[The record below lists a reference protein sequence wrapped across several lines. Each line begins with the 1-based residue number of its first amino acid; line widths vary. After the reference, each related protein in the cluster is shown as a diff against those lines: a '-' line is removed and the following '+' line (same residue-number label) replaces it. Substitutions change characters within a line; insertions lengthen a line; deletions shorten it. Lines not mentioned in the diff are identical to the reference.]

1 MHPDTTDTELTG
13 KRATDLVAILMMLS
27 SMLDSRLLVRQV
39 QLFDR
44 LGARI
49 WSMRR
54 WSGLSWNML
63 HNRSVIM
70 RIILFFFNIF
80 SRQDSQPELLPLL
93 LDSLL
98 VVIWNLHHSVV
109 SDCLTWIFVFLCIVW
124 LWSVN
129 ELLKEFMLSE
139 IKLPYPQGVY
149 VNNAMVLNWI

>member
-1 MHPDTTDTELTG
+1 MIRVIWRQSPQLYDGSVHPDTTDTELSG

-54 WSGLSWNML
+54 WSGLSWNLL

-70 RIILFFFNIF
+70 RIILFYFNIF

-93 LDSLL
+93 VDSPP
-98 VVIWNLHHSVV
+98 VVICNFHHNVV
-109 SDCLTWIFVFLCIVW
+109 PDWLTWIFIFQCILW
-124 LWSVN
+124 LRSVN
-129 ELLKEFMLSE
+129 KLLKEFLLSE
-139 IKLPYPQGVY
+139 I
-149 VNNAMVLNWI
+149 